1 MTLKKLRIR
10 ERVMKQWVVLGAL
23 LFSTAVLAD
32 DVKQK
37 ETIARGIAN
46 QIYREIQA
54 AGKNKVSQNWLVNA
68 IHVCIKADK
77 SVVDDITALTIETL
91 AGNTSG
97 AVLRKTADGYERTVP
112 MA

>member
-1 MTLKKLRIR
+1 M
-10 ERVMKQWVVLGAL
+10 
-23 LFSTAVLAD
+23 
-32 DVKQK
+32 KQK

-77 SVVDDITALTIETL
+77 SVVDDITALTIL

-97 AVLRKTADGYERTVP
+97 AVLRRIADGYGRTCSHGIGSLSPIVIY
-112 MA
+112 A

>member
-1 MTLKKLRIR
+1 MKLKITWK
-10 ERVMKQWVVLGAL
+10 
-23 LFSTAVLAD
+23 D

-54 AGKNKVSQNWLVNA
+54 AGKNKVSHNWLVNA
-68 IHVCIKADK
+68 IQVCIKADK
-77 SVVDDITALTIETL
+77 SVVDDITALTIL

-97 AVLRKTADGYERTVP
+97 AVLRRIADGYGRTCSHGIGSLSPIVIY
-112 MA
+112 A

>member
-1 MTLKKLRIR
+1 MKLKITWK
-10 ERVMKQWVVLGAL
+10 
-23 LFSTAVLAD
+23 D

-54 AGKNKVSQNWLVNA
+54 AGKNKGSHNWLVNA

-97 AVLRKTADGYERTVP
+97 AVLRRIADGYGRTCS

>member
-1 MTLKKLRIR
+1 MKLKITWK
-10 ERVMKQWVVLGAL
+10 
-23 LFSTAVLAD
+23 D

-54 AGKNKVSQNWLVNA
+54 AGKNKESQNCLVNA
-68 IHVCIKADK
+68 IQVCIKADK
-77 SVVDDITALTIETL
+77 CVVDDITALTIETL

-97 AVLRKTADGYERTVP
+97 AVLRRIADGYGRTCSHGIGSLSPIVIF
-112 MA
+112 A

>member
-1 MTLKKLRIR
+1 M
-10 ERVMKQWVVLGAL
+10 
-23 LFSTAVLAD
+23 
-32 DVKQK
+32 KQK

-54 AGKNKVSQNWLVNA
+54 AGKNKVSHNWLVNA

-97 AVLRKTADGYERTVP
+97 AVLRRIADGYGRTCSHGIRKP
-112 MA
+112 ACDGLCIKHKALKIRI

>member
-1 MTLKKLRIR
+1 MKLKITWK
-10 ERVMKQWVVLGAL
+10 
-23 LFSTAVLAD
+23 D

-54 AGKNKVSQNWLVNA
+54 AGKNKVSQNCLVNA

-77 SVVDDITALTIETL
+77 CVVDDITALTIETL

>member
-1 MTLKKLRIR
+1 M
-10 ERVMKQWVVLGAL
+10 
-23 LFSTAVLAD
+23 
-32 DVKQK
+32 KQK

-54 AGKNKVSQNWLVNA
+54 AGKNKVSHNWLVNA

-77 SVVDDITALTIETL
+77 SVVDDITIETL

-97 AVLRKTADGYERTVP
+97 AVLRRIADGYERTVP

>member
-1 MTLKKLRIR
+1 M
-10 ERVMKQWVVLGAL
+10 
-23 LFSTAVLAD
+23 
-32 DVKQK
+32 KQK

-54 AGKNKVSQNWLVNA
+54 AGKNKESHNWLVNA

-77 SVVDDITALTIETL
+77 SVVDDITALTIL